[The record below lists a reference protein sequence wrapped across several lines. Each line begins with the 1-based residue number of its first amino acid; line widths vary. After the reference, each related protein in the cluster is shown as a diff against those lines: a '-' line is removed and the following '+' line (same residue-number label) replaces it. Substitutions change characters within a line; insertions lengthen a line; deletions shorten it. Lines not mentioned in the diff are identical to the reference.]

1 MSHSSASTSH
11 QPRRP
16 QGIPVAYLIA
26 GASTVVVV
34 IAILIGTM
42 SRGGAPTGSGA
53 EQAAIKSAKS
63 FMVRRDSAGPGL
75 RVDKTPTAK
84 RVGDAYIVRGQV
96 GYRPAKG
103 KDPTRFDPWEAKV
116 RYDTEKKEWMVQDFK
131 N

>member
-1 MSHSSASTSH
+1 MSH

-16 QGIPVAYLIA
+16 QGFPVAYLIA
-26 GASTVVVV
+26 GASTVVVI

-63 FMVRRDSAGPGL
+63 FMVRRDSARPGM
-75 RVDKTPTAK
+75 RVDKTPTAR
-84 RVGDAYIVRGQV
+84 RVGDAYIVTGKV

-103 KDPTRFDPWEAKV
+103 KEPTRFDSWEAKV

-131 N
+131 S